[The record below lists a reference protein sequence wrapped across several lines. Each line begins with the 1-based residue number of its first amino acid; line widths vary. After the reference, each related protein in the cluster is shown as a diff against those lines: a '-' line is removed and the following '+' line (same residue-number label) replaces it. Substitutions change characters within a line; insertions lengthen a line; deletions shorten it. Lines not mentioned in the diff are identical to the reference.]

1 MENMQEEICSTSK
14 DFPTGSHSH
23 DGRKIKAT
31 EEKALKAVLSAEASR
46 CLYAT
51 INSILGKQ
59 QSPPTQIDVLSPEQ
73 NPIHPHTTLPKKKKM
88 LSNH

>member
-31 EEKALKAVLSAEASR
+31 EEKALKAILKSEESR
-46 CLYAT
+46 AIYCNIKELY
-51 INSILGKQ
+51 GK
-59 QSPPTQIDVLSPEQ
+59 
-73 NPIHPHTTLPKKKKM
+73 TTKYFYSGRYPF
-88 LSNH
+88 